1 MMIKDVP
8 TLKSE
13 IVSSLDT
20 LSLENLQLLHGFA
33 TLLSRRSQQPAA
45 SSDNSSSLP
54 ESTPIAEE
62 EIPAANRT
70 GWKEWDQRFDQ

>member
-1 MMIKDVP
+1 MIKDAQI
-8 TLKSE
+8 LKIE
-13 IVSSLDT
+13 ITSSLDT

-62 EIPAANRT
+62 ETPTASRT